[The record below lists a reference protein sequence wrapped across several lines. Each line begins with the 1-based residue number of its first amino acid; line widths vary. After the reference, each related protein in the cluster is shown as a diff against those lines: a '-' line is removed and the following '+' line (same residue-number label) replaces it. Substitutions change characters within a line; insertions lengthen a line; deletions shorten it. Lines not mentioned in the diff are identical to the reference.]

1 MEVGLTVYEA
11 PTLEETL
18 AQFERSEERGIDA
31 LWFPHFFGFDAL
43 SVIALAAARTCRVRL
58 GTSVVPM
65 YPRHPVLTAQSAQ
78 VAQEVAGGRLLL
90 GVGTGHRTHISEDLG
105 ITYDRPIGYA
115 REYVM
120 ILRQL
125 LRGEPVDHDG
135 RMLSVHVQLQRGAW
149 DTPVVLAAVG
159 PQMLALAGEVADGAI
174 TWLCDRA
181 YLDTVA
187 IPALNRGAQRGDRPT
202 PPLYAGLPICIHD
215 NVAEARD
222 VVNTLLAHHSGLEAY
237 RNALDR
243 VEEGRSPGDVALVGT
258 EEAVTRELE
267 ELAALGVAEIGLSP
281 MPAGQDI
288 AASFERT
295 LSFISHFSQGNAAQ
309 A

>member
-1 MEVGLTVYEA
+1 MDVGLTVYEA
-11 PTLEETL
+11 PTLDETL
-18 AQFERSEERGIDA
+18 AQFERGEERGVDA

-43 SVIALAAARTCRVRL
+43 SVIALAAARTRRVRL

-65 YPRHPVLTAQSAQ
+65 YPRHPVLTAQAAH
-78 VAQEVAGGRLLL
+78 VAQAAAGGRLVL
-90 GVGTGHRTHISEDLG
+90 GVGTGHRVHTSKDLG
-105 ITYDRPIGYA
+105 IAYDRPIGYA
-115 REYVM
+115 RDYVT

-125 LRGEPVDHDG
+125 LRGDPVDHDG
-135 RMLSVHVQLQRGAW
+135 PMLTAHVQLQRGAS

-174 TWLCDRA
+174 TWLCDRT
-181 YLDTVA
+181 YLEAVA
-187 IPALNRGAQRGDRPT
+187 LPALNRGAQRGDRPT

-222 VVNTLLAHHSGLEAY
+222 VVNALLAHHSGLEAY

-243 VEEGRSPGDVALVGT
+243 VEEGRSPGEVALIGT
-258 EEAVTRELE
+258 EEAVTRELD

-281 MPAGQDI
+281 MPAGHDI
-288 AASFERT
+288 ASSFERT
-295 LSFISHFSQGNAAQ
+295 LSFISHFSHGKAAET
-309 A
+309 